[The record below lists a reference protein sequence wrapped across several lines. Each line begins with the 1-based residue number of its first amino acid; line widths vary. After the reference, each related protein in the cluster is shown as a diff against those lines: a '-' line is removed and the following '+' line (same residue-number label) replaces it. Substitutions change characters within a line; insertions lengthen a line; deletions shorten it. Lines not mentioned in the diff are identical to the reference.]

1 MTEERLTFEDLVSE
15 ALDSLPSDI
24 AGMMNNVDVVV
35 EDEPSL
41 HQLQRLPRGHTLF
54 GLYEG
59 IPLTKRGVYD
69 RALPDRITIFKGP
82 ITRSARSA
90 AAIREQVKRTVIH
103 EIGHHFGIEEG
114 RLHELGW
121 G

>member
-1 MTEERLTFEDLVSE
+1 MTVPSTFDDLVTE
-15 ALDSLPSDI
+15 ALESLPEDI
-24 AGMMNNVDVVV
+24 KGMMQNVEIIV
-35 EDEPSL
+35 EDEPSSAA
-41 HQLQRLPRGHTLF
+41 LQRLPSGHTLF

-69 RALPDRITIFKGP
+69 RALPDRITIYRGP
-82 ITRSARSA
+82 ITRAWRSA
-90 AAIREQVKRTVIH
+90 DSIRDQVRKTVLH
-103 EIGHHFGIEEG
+103 EIGHHFGIEEA

>member
-1 MTEERLTFEDLVSE
+1 MAGSTSFDDLVAE
-15 ALDSLPSDI
+15 AVESLPDDI
-24 AGMMNNVDVVV
+24 KAMMQNVEILV
-35 EDEPSL
+35 EDEPSAAAL
-41 HQLQRLPRGHTLF
+41 RHLPRGHTLF

-69 RALPDRITIFKGP
+69 RALPDRITIYRGP
-82 ITRSARSA
+82 ITRAWRTPSS
-90 AAIREQVKRTVIH
+90 IRDQVRKTVLH
-103 EIGHHFGIEEG
+103 EIGHHFGIEED

>member
-1 MTEERLTFEDLVSE
+1 MNQEATSFVDLVSE
-15 ALDSLPSDI
+15 ALDSLPEEIS
-24 AGMMNNVDVVV
+24 AMMSNVDVIV
-35 EDEPSL
+35 EDEPPP
-41 HQLQRLPRGHTLF
+41 HQLRRLPLGHTLF

-69 RALPDRITIFKGP
+69 RALPDRITIYEGP
-82 ITRSARSA
+82 ITRHARSA
-90 AAIREQVKRTVIH
+90 VAIREQVKRTVIH